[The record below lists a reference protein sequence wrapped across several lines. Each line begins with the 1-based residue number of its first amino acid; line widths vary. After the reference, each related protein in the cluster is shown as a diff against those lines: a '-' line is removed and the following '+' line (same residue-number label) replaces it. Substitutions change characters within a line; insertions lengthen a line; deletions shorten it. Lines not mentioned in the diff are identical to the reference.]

1 MSHPPSTRSLS
12 AGDQLQKDLTQLIQQ
27 ELRDPRITAQDK
39 LALNIT
45 EVKVSRDFSVADV
58 RISFMQLPG
67 IDSDTIGDK
76 RSLILEILRGASG
89 FLRSRIARAST
100 LRSIPDLKFH
110 YDESVEQGIRV
121 AALLAAERTKQD
133 R

>member
-121 AALLAAERTKQD
+121 AALLAAERTKQG